1 MFDNLAFPVLAIMLG
16 IKHAYDLDHILVIS
30 NIIMNKSRNI
40 DTLKIIGFWTT
51 GHMITVGIVTII
63 IYSISSNF
71 TYYLSYFQNISA
83 LLLVIIGTYTLA
95 IGIPVKHSHQHSHQH
110 SHEDEE
116 MHEHKHTH
124 RIGGIFLSRNK
135 EHDIHKATGTG
146 IIHGLASND
155 ELLIL
160 FIVGL
165 EVKSHL
171 VLINGFLL
179 FMIGIIFG
187 LVIFACIFNSIK
199 GQFYKF
205 STAISFT
212 ISTMTISYGL
222 YLLYGNSGLNLLKI
236 I

>member
-40 DTLKIIGFWTT
+40 DTVKIIGFWTT
-51 GHMITVGIVTII
+51 GHMVTVGIITII
-63 IYSISSNF
+63 IYSISSNL
-71 TYYLSYFQNISA
+71 THYLSYFQNISA
-83 LLLVIIGTYTLA
+83 LLLVIIGTYTLTM
-95 IGIPVKHSHQHSHQH
+95 GMPVKHSHQHSHK
-110 SHEDEE
+110 DGDI
-116 MHEHKHTH
+116 HEHKHTH
-124 RIGGIFLSRNK
+124 RIGGVFLSRNK

-165 EVKSHL
+165 GVKSNI

-187 LVIFACIFNSIK
+187 LVLFACIFNSIK

-222 YLLYGNSGLNLLKI
+222 YLLYGNNGLNLLKI

>member
-1 MFDNLAFPVLAIMLG
+1 MLRRTR
-16 IKHAYDLDHILVIS
+16 KQIS
-30 NIIMNKSRNI
+30 LSK
-40 DTLKIIGFWTT
+40 KIITYIKKIINNYLYILLWLF
-51 GHMITVGIVTII
+51 VAII
-63 IYSISSNF
+63 IYSISSNL
-71 TYYLSYFQNISA
+71 THYLSYFQNISA
-83 LLLVIIGTYTLA
+83 LLLVIIGTYTLT
-95 IGIPVKHSHQHSHQH
+95 IGMPVKHSHQHSHK
-110 SHEDEE
+110 DGDI
-116 MHEHKHTH
+116 HEHKHTH
-124 RIGGIFLSRNK
+124 RIGGVFLSRNK

-165 EVKSHL
+165 GVKSNI

-187 LVIFACIFNSIK
+187 LVLFACIFNSIK

-222 YLLYGNSGLNLLKI
+222 YLLYGNNGLNLLKI

>member
-1 MFDNLAFPVLAIMLG
+1 MFDNLAFPVLAIILG

-40 DTLKIIGFWTT
+40 DTVKIIGFWTT
-51 GHMITVGIVTII
+51 GHMVTVGIITII
-63 IYSISSNF
+63 IYSISSNL
-71 TYYLSYFQNISA
+71 THYLSYFQNISA
-83 LLLVIIGTYTLA
+83 LLLVIIGTYTLTM
-95 IGIPVKHSHQHSHQH
+95 GMPVKHSHK
-110 SHEDEE
+110 DGNI
-116 MHEHKHTH
+116 HEHKHTH
-124 RIGGIFLSRNK
+124 RIGGVFLSRNK

-165 EVKSHL
+165 GVKSNL

-187 LVIFACIFNSIK
+187 LVLFACIFNSIK

-222 YLLYGNSGLNLLKI
+222 YLLYGNNGLNLLKI